1 MRLRRLVLII
11 ERNAG
16 SLGRATG
23 SKLRCRRLKN
33 SCYRQPRCQTT
44 DNEAACRGRLEG
56 VKHLS
61 VIEMH
66 DRLEGIYSGYHDHGR
81 RHCHRDRRYLV
92 ALVHH
97 QGDDPDRKSRQES
110 GRRGHHADVD
120 QNQAQAVRGYS
131 QKTDR
136 KRRSR

>member
-1 MRLRRLVLII
+1 QAGERLRRYLQLGRWRRQLRRRIRRRSVGERERREDRPARAPGGNGVRRQPQRGQDLAEVRLRRLVLII

-56 VKHLS
+56 
-61 VIEMH
+61 
-66 DRLEGIYSGYHDHGR
+66 
-81 RHCHRDRRYLV
+81 
-92 ALVHH
+92 
-97 QGDDPDRKSRQES
+97 
-110 GRRGHHADVD
+110 
-120 QNQAQAVRGYS
+120 
-131 QKTDR
+131 
-136 KRRSR
+136 